1 MWPSMRKTRNVFESR
16 RVNKSR
22 SELDGAAYSLPV
34 KIKAELPLGIA
45 GLPVGLPGL
54 AGISLPVRSVLER
67 EGKPSHAS

>member
-1 MWPSMRKTRNVFESR
+1 MRKTRSVFDVEAGEQITM
-16 RVNKSR
+16 K
-22 SELDGAAYSLPV
+22 LDGAAYSLPA

-67 EGKPSHAS
+67 ERKPSHTS